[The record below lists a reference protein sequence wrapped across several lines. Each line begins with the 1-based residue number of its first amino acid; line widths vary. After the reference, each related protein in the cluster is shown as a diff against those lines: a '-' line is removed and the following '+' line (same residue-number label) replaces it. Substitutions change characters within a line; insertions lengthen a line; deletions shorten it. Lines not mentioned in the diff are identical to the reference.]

1 MSIDEAFLDVAGLR
15 HIDVPPVEIGARLRA
30 LVRDEVGLAIT
41 VGVARTPFLAKVAG
55 RVAKPDGL
63 LLVEPD
69 GEDAFLHPLPVEQL
83 WGVGAVTAAKLR
95 RYGLVTAGDIAALP
109 DVALRSM
116 LGPAA
121 GRHLFAVV
129 HGMTPERVETGRR
142 RGSIGAQRAL
152 GRGPHREGFVRAA
165 LLGLV
170 DRVCRR
176 MRGAHRIARTVV
188 LRLRFDD
195 YTRATRS
202 HTFPHATDSGDDLAA
217 AALLLL
223 DGVASLVQERG
234 LTLVGVALTNL
245 ASDDVVQPALPSTSA
260 GWPGRARARRARSTA
275 AAGRR
280 TGSTSPST
288 RSLNASAPGACVGRA
303 SCVTVRGSLRR
314 SSRNLPTTTAEPG
327 QS

>member
-1 MSIDEAFLDVAGLR
+1 
-15 HIDVPPVEIGARLRA
+15 
-30 LVRDEVGLAIT
+30 
-41 VGVARTPFLAKVAG
+41 
-55 RVAKPDGL
+55 
-63 LLVEPD
+63 
-69 GEDAFLHPLPVEQL
+69 
-83 WGVGAVTAAKLR
+83 
-95 RYGLVTAGDIAALP
+95 
-109 DVALRSM
+109 M

-129 HGMTPERVETGRR
+129 HGMTSERVETGRR

-152 GRGPHREGFVRAA
+152 GRGPHRDGFVRAA

-223 DGVASLVQERG
+223 DGVAGLVRERG

-245 ASDDVVQPALPSTSA
+245 APDDVVQPALPLDLRGAA
-260 GWPGRARARRARSTA
+260 GAGSDAPRVVDGSRRETHGLDLAVDQVAERFGSGSVRRASLLRHGEGFA
-275 AAGRR
+275 A
-280 TGSTSPST
+280 P
-288 RSLNASAPGACVGRA
+288 L
-303 SCVTVRGSLRR
+303 
-314 SSRNLPTTTAEPG
+314 LPEADDDA
-327 QS
+327 